1 VKTDIM
7 PPKVPEKTIREIA
20 DKIAILDVVSPCV
33 SLTRAGRHY
42 KGLCPFHPDKNPSFI
57 VNPERNTFHCFGCGT
72 GGDAYSFFMKF
83 HNVPFMHAVQEL
95 ARQAGIDLEFPQ
107 EKKDTR
113 KEETQRLGV
122 ELNRQVSNFYQEI
135 LLEDPGADLAR
146 TYLQKRGIGPNTSRE
161 FSIGFAP
168 NDWDRLSR
176 HLIRT
181 PSSLQLATLL
191 GLIQPRKS
199 GRGYYD
205 RFRNRVIFPISG
217 TTGQILAFGGRT
229 LDPEGPKYINSSES
243 FLYKKGSVLYG
254 LQQAQSHIRRTDCVI
269 LVEGYMDLITLHQND
284 FHNAVAVLGTSLTMQ
299 QMQILK
305 RYSRQFLF
313 LFDGDD
319 AGIKASFRTLPDI
332 LEQGILARAVYLPPE
347 HDPDSFLRTEGK
359 DALQARIDESSPL
372 LDRFIIQQTES
383 LKNRDSVEEKVVIL
397 RKILPILV
405 KIPDQLE
412 QQLRIRA
419 VSHKIGIEE
428 RSLWEEFGKYKNE
441 KRIAPHTPTERCT
454 GSANQWPPEER
465 LVCQVLIQFP
475 ALSLQLIDPDALEY
489 FSNTSLKDLVQ
500 AIAIEY
506 RKRGAL
512 NLPELLSRQ
521 EDPEVARLLTGL
533 SCREEFS
540 EPEATTAL
548 GDSLRR
554 IRKKNLQA
562 RLTKLNQEIR
572 EAETL
577 HKNEL
582 RNKLFLEKQK
592 LLNGEKARL
601 P

>member
-1 VKTDIM
+1 M
-7 PPKVPEKTIREIA
+7 HSKVPEKTIREIA
-20 DKIAILDVVSPCV
+20 DKISILDVVSPCV
-33 SLTRAGRHY
+33 SLTRAGRNY
-42 KGLCPFHPDKNPSFI
+42 KGLCPFHPDKNPSLI

-95 ARQAGIDLEFPQ
+95 ARQAGMDLELSQ
-107 EKKDTR
+107 EKRDPL
-113 KEETQRLGV
+113 KEESQRRGA
-122 ELNRQVSNFYQEI
+122 ELNQQVSSFYQQI
-135 LLEDPGADLAR
+135 LLEDPGADNAR
-146 TYLQKRGIGPNTSRE
+146 TYLQKRGIGPNTIRD

-168 NDWDRLSR
+168 NDWDRLTR
-176 HLIRT
+176 HLMRT
-181 PSSLQLATLL
+181 PSYLQLATLL

-205 RFRNRVIFPISG
+205 RFRNRIIFPISG
-217 TTGQILAFGGRT
+217 TTGQIIAFGGRT
-229 LDPEGPKYINSSES
+229 LDTEGPKYINSSES

-284 FHNAVAVLGTSLTMQ
+284 FHNAVAVLGTSLTMH

-332 LEQGILARAVYLPPE
+332 LEQQILARAVYLPPE
-347 HDPDSFLRTEGK
+347 HDPDSFLRTEGR
-359 DALQARIDESSPL
+359 DALQVKIDESSLL
-372 LDRFIIQQTES
+372 LDRFIVQQTDS
-383 LKNRDSVEEKVVIL
+383 LKHRNTVNEKVAVL

-419 VSHKIGIEE
+419 VSHSIGIEE
-428 RSLWEEFGKYKNE
+428 RFLWEELGKHKNE
-441 KRIAPHTPTERCT
+441 KRIDTNTRTTRRPE
-454 GSANQWPPEER
+454 SATQWPSEER
-465 LVCQVLIQFP
+465 LVCQVVIQFP
-475 ALSLQLIDPDALEY
+475 GLSLRLIDPDALEC
-489 FSNTSLKDLVQ
+489 FSNISLRNLVQ
-500 AIAIEY
+500 AIAIQYQE
-506 RKRGAL
+506 RGAL
-512 NLPELLSRQ
+512 NLPELLSSQ
-521 EDPEVARLLTGL
+521 EDPEVIRLLTDL
-533 SCREEFS
+533 SCREEFT
-540 EPEATTAL
+540 EPEAITAL

-562 RLTKLNQEIR
+562 RLKMLNQQIR
-572 EAETL
+572 ESETL
-577 HKNEL
+577 HQDEL
-582 RNKLFLEKQK
+582 QNKLFLEKQR
-592 LLNGEKARL
+592 LLRGEKARL